1 MSKRLRAGQ
10 RRFPPP
16 RPPAQLAVLL
26 LSLGWLL
33 VASPRAQGKLARAG
47 RAHREL
53 WKPRNPFLSPRSI
66 LRGHRQPPGQRE
78 LHRGALRTPPHP
90 SRALLAL
97 LSPSFPS
104 PRGLPAPW
112 GARPGTPPP
121 GPGAV
126 RAPQAAPGWVQ
137 GAGCGVQGAGAPLG
151 SGACLQPVRAA
162 LPEKSLLAA
171 PLIQRERRQAALA
184 AFGALVCSPVIP
196 SHSRERATWLC
207 TAAPGLIR
215 ESLEPRALSSPCS
228 RS

>member
-137 GAGCGVQGAGAPLG
+137 GAGCGVRGAGCGGSFGVWSLFAAGASCPAGEKFARSPAHSKGAQAGSTGCVWSIGLQPGDPFPQPRKSDLALHSSSGAHSGIAGAPG
-151 SGACLQPVRAA
+151 PV
-162 LPEKSLLAA
+162 LSL
-171 PLIQRERRQAALA
+171 
-184 AFGALVCSPVIP
+184 
-196 SHSRERATWLC
+196 
-207 TAAPGLIR
+207 
-215 ESLEPRALSSPCS
+215 
-228 RS
+228 